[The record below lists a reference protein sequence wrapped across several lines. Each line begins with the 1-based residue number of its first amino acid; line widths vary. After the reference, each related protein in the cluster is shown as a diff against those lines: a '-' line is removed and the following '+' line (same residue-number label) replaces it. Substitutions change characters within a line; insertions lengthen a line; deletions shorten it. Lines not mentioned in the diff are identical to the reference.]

1 MEAAAKL
8 VNEMLEQGYAVVPDR
23 GRRRGPRG
31 CARGR
36 PSRGWGPAGRGA
48 AMGGGDGV
56 KITRVDPFHV
66 DWGAGRSRSAWVRIW
81 TDEGIDGLGEASPMV
96 HGNASLEIIASAF
109 TPMLIGADPLEPR
122 VIQDRLFHQHIK
134 LGPEGAYTGALAAI
148 DIALWDLR
156 GKALGQPVWK
166 LLGGAWRRELPF
178 YASIGG
184 NGQRSVDEV
193 CRVVE
198 KWLELGPAQVK
209 IRFDADKTARDV
221 DLAGD
226 IAKARAVRKLVG
238 DDFPLAFDSNNG
250 YSVQGAIRVG
260 RALEELGYVWFEEPV
275 QHYHVESFA
284 KVAAAL
290 DIAVSAGE
298 QEYTLQGIKRL
309 IEAGVDIVQPDIVK
323 TGGFTGLGDMA
334 ALARAYGV
342 DLVPHQ
348 TQPSIGH
355 TANLHFLA
363 SLSHAHHPA
372 EYNGPYQ
379 VQDVVFRTP
388 VRPVQRKFVLS
399 DAPGLGLELDEGE
412 LRKRTIPWTSSAA
425 SA

>member
-1 MEAAAKL
+1 M
-8 VNEMLEQGYAVVPDR
+8 
-23 GRRRGPRG
+23 
-31 CARGR
+31 
-36 PSRGWGPAGRGA
+36 
-48 AMGGGDGV
+48 
-56 KITRVDPFHV
+56 
-66 DWGAGRSRSAWVRIW
+66 
-81 TDEGIDGLGEASPMV
+81 
-96 HGNASLEIIASAF
+96 
-109 TPMLIGADPLEPR
+109 
-122 VIQDRLFHQHIK
+122 
-134 LGPEGAYTGALAAI
+134 
-148 DIALWDLR
+148 
-156 GKALGQPVWK
+156 
-166 LLGGAWRRELPF
+166 
-178 YASIGG
+178 
-184 NGQRSVDEV
+184 DEV

-198 KWLELGPAQVK
+198 AWLALGPAQVK

-226 IAKARAVRKLVG
+226 IAKARAVRGLVG

-334 ALARAYGV
+334 ALARAHGV

-355 TANLHFLA
+355 TANLHFVA
-363 SLSHAHHPA
+363 SLTHSHHPA
-372 EYNGPYQ
+372 EYNGPRE
-379 VQDVVFRTP
+379 VQDVVFKTP
-388 VRPVQRKFVLS
+388 VRPVQRQVR
-399 DAPGLGLELDEGE
+399 A
-412 LRKRTIPWTSSAA
+412 LRCAGAGARARRGRAGQAHVPWTSSAA

>member
-1 MEAAAKL
+1 
-8 VNEMLEQGYAVVPDR
+8 
-23 GRRRGPRG
+23 
-31 CARGR
+31 
-36 PSRGWGPAGRGA
+36 
-48 AMGGGDGV
+48 V
-56 KITRVDPFHV
+56 KIARVDAFHV
-66 DWGAGRSRSAWVRIW
+66 SWGEGQSRSAWVRIW
-81 TDEGIDGLGEASPMV
+81 SDAGVYGLGEASPMV
-96 HGNASLEIIASAF
+96 HGNASLEIVASAF
-109 TPMLIGADPLEPR
+109 TPMLTGADPLETR
-122 VIQDRLFHQHIK
+122 ILQDRLFHQHIK
-134 LGPEGAYTGALAAI
+134 LGPEGAYSGALAAV
-148 DIALWDLR
+148 DLALWDLK
-156 GKALGQPVWK
+156 GKTLGQPVWK
-166 LLGGAWRRELPF
+166 LLGGGWRRRIPF

-184 NGQRSVDEV
+184 NGERTVDEV

-198 KWLELGPAQVK
+198 RRLDLGPAQVK

-238 DDFPLAFDSNNG
+238 DNFPLAFDANNG

-260 RALEELGYVWFEEPV
+260 RVLEELGYVWFEEPV

-284 KVAAAL
+284 KVADAL

-323 TGGFTGLGDMA
+323 TGGFTGLCDMA

-355 TANLHFLA
+355 TANLHFVA
-363 SLSHAHHPA
+363 SLTHSHHPA
-372 EYNGPYQ
+372 EYNGPSG

-388 VRPVQRKFVLS
+388 VRPAQGKFVLS
-399 DAPGLGLELDEGE
+399 DAPGLGLEIDESE
-412 LRKRTIPWTSSAA
+412 LQKRMIPWKSSAA
-425 SA
+425 SGSA

>member
-1 MEAAAKL
+1 
-8 VNEMLEQGYAVVPDR
+8 VRDPGV
-23 GRRRGPRG
+23 
-31 CARGR
+31 
-36 PSRGWGPAGRGA
+36 WGSMGASPGSIKAGLTPGES
-48 AMGGGDGV
+48 M
-56 KITRVDPFHV
+56 KITAVEALHV
-66 DWGAGRSRSAWVRIW
+66 DWGGGRNRSAWVRIR
-81 TDEGIDGLGEASPMV
+81 TDAGVDGLGEASPMV

-109 TPMLIGADPLEPR
+109 TPMLVGADPLQPR
-122 VIQDRLFHQHIK
+122 IIQDRLFHEHIK
-134 LGPEGAYTGALAAI
+134 VGPEGAYAGALAAI
-148 DIALWDLR
+148 DIALWDLK

-184 NGQRSVDEV
+184 NGQRTFDQV

-198 KWLELGPAQVK
+198 DWLKLGPVQVK

-355 TANLHFLA
+355 TANLHFVA
-363 SLSHAHHPA
+363 SLTHSHHPA
-372 EYNGPYQ
+372 EYNGPRE
-379 VQDVVFRTP
+379 VQDVVFKTP
-388 VRPVQRKFVLS
+388 VRPVNGKFVLS
-399 DAPGLGLELDEGE
+399 DAPGLGLEVDEGQLE
-412 LRKRTIPWTSSAA
+412 KRTIRWTSSAA
-425 SA
+425 R

>member
-1 MEAAAKL
+1 MKITAVKTAA
-8 VNEMLEQGYAVVPDR
+8 
-23 GRRRGPRG
+23 
-31 CARGR
+31 
-36 PSRGWGPAGRGA
+36 SRGHG
-48 AMGGGDGV
+48 M
-56 KITRVDPFHV
+56 HL
-66 DWGAGRSRSAWVRIW
+66 WVRVE
-81 TDEGIDGLGEASPMV
+81 TDEGITGLGECV
-96 HGNASLEIIASAF
+96 HGGVQAIAIIHELR
-109 TPMLIGADPLEPR
+109 PKLIGRDPFEIDAIFEELR
-122 VIQDRLFHQHIK
+122 RRHVFDGGF
-134 LGPEGAYTGALAAI
+134 AGALITALTGI
-148 DIALWDLR
+148 EIALWDLK

-166 LLGGAWRRELPF
+166 LLGGAWRRALPF

-198 KWLELGPAQVK
+198 QWLAHGPAQVK
-209 IRFDADKTARDV
+209 IRFDSDKTTRDA

-275 QHYHVESFA
+275 QHYHVESMA

-309 IEAGVDIVQPDIVK
+309 VEAGVDIVQPDIVK

-348 TQPSIGH
+348 TQPTIGH
-355 TANLHFLA
+355 TANLHFVA
-363 SLSHAHHPA
+363 SLTHSHHPA
-372 EYNGPYQ
+372 EYNGPRE
-379 VQDVVFRTP
+379 VQDVVFKTP
-388 VRPVQRKFVLS
+388 VRPVRGQFVLT
-399 DAPGLGLELDEGE
+399 DAPGLGLEIDENE
-412 LRKRTIPWTSSAA
+412 LGKRMIPWTSSAA
-425 SA
+425 SV

>member
-1 MEAAAKL
+1 M
-8 VNEMLEQGYAVVPDR
+8 
-23 GRRRGPRG
+23 
-31 CARGR
+31 
-36 PSRGWGPAGRGA
+36 
-48 AMGGGDGV
+48 
-56 KITRVDPFHV
+56 KITRVEAFHV
-66 DWGAGRSRSAWVRIW
+66 SWGEGRSRSAWVRIW
-81 TDEGIDGLGEASPMV
+81 SDAGTYGLGEASPMV
-96 HGNASLEIIASAF
+96 HGNASLEIVASAF
-109 TPMLIGADPLEPR
+109 TPMLLGADPLETR
-122 VIQDRLFHQHIK
+122 VLQDRLFHQHIK
-134 LGPEGAYTGALAAI
+134 LGPEGAYTGALAAV
-148 DIALWDLR
+148 DLALWDLK

-166 LLGGAWRRELPF
+166 LLGGGWRRQIPF

-184 NGQRSVDEV
+184 NGERTVDEV

-198 KWLELGPAQVK
+198 QRLELGPSQVK

-226 IAKARAVRKLVG
+226 IAKARAVRNLVG
-238 DDFPLAFDSNNG
+238 DGFPLAFDSNNG

-284 KVAAAL
+284 KVADAL

-355 TANLHFLA
+355 TANLHFVA
-363 SLSHAHHPA
+363 SLTHSHYPA
-372 EYNGPYQ
+372 EYNGPYG

-388 VRPVQRKFVLS
+388 VRPVKGNFVLS
-399 DAPGLGLELDEGE
+399 DAPGLGLEVDESE
-412 LRKRTIPWTSSAA
+412 LQKRMIPWTSSGARG
-425 SA
+425 SD

>member
-1 MEAAAKL
+1 MGAS
-8 VNEMLEQGYAVVPDR
+8 P
-23 GRRRGPRG
+23 GPIKDW
-31 CARGR
+31 A
-36 PSRGWGPAGRGA
+36 SAT
-48 AMGGGDGV
+48 GDSM
-56 KITRVDPFHV
+56 KITAVEAFHV
-66 DWGAGRSRSAWVRIW
+66 DWGGGRNRSAWVRIR
-81 TDEGIDGLGEASPMV
+81 TDAGVDGLGEASPMV

-109 TPMLIGADPLEPR
+109 TPMLLGADPLQPR
-122 VIQDRLFHQHIK
+122 IIQDRLFHEHIK
-134 LGPEGAYTGALAAI
+134 VGPEGAYAGALAAI
-148 DIALWDLR
+148 DIALWDLK

-184 NGQRSVDEV
+184 NGQRTVDQV

-198 KWLELGPAQVK
+198 EWLKIGPVQVK

-221 DLAGD
+221 DLSGD

-355 TANLHFLA
+355 TANLHFVA
-363 SLSHAHHPA
+363 SLTHSHHPA
-372 EYNGPYQ
+372 EYNGPRD
-379 VQDVVFRTP
+379 VQDVVFKTP
-388 VRPVQRKFVLS
+388 VRPVNGKFVLS
-399 DAPGLGLELDEGE
+399 DAPGLGLEIDEGQLE
-412 LRKRTIPWTSSAA
+412 KRTIRWISSAA
-425 SA
+425 R

>member
-1 MEAAAKL
+1 M
-8 VNEMLEQGYAVVPDR
+8 
-23 GRRRGPRG
+23 
-31 CARGR
+31 
-36 PSRGWGPAGRGA
+36 
-48 AMGGGDGV
+48 
-56 KITRVDPFHV
+56 
-66 DWGAGRSRSAWVRIW
+66 
-81 TDEGIDGLGEASPMV
+81 
-96 HGNASLEIIASAF
+96 
-109 TPMLIGADPLEPR
+109 
-122 VIQDRLFHQHIK
+122 
-134 LGPEGAYTGALAAI
+134 
-148 DIALWDLR
+148 
-156 GKALGQPVWK
+156 
-166 LLGGAWRRELPF
+166 
-178 YASIGG
+178 
-184 NGQRSVDEV
+184 DEV

-198 KWLELGPAQVK
+198 QWLPVGPAQVK

-238 DDFPLAFDSNNG
+238 NDFPLAFDSNNG

-260 RALEELGYVWFEEPV
+260 RALEDLGYVWFEEPV

-355 TANLHFLA
+355 TANLHFVA
-363 SLSHAHHPA
+363 SLTHSTTRRSTTVPA
-372 EYNGPYQ
+372 RSRTWCSRRRCAPYTESSSSPTRP
-379 VQDVVFRTP
+379 DLAWSSTRTNC
-388 VRPVQRKFVLS
+388 
-399 DAPGLGLELDEGE
+399 
-412 LRKRTIPWTSSAA
+412 A

>member
-1 MEAAAKL
+1 LAEEETMRITKVEA
-8 VNEMLEQGYAVVPDR
+8 
-23 GRRRGPRG
+23 
-31 CARGR
+31 
-36 PSRGWGPAGRGA
+36 
-48 AMGGGDGV
+48 
-56 KITRVDPFHV
+56 FHV
-66 DWGAGRSRSAWVRIW
+66 DWGGGRNRSAWVRIGTNAGVW
-81 TDEGIDGLGEASPMV
+81 GLGEASPMV

-109 TPMLIGADPLEPR
+109 TPMLLGADPLQSR

-148 DIALWDLR
+148 DIALWDLK

-184 NGQRSVDEV
+184 NGQRTVDEV

-198 KWLELGPAQVK
+198 EWLKLGPVQVK

-250 YSVQGAIRVG
+250 YSVPGAIRVG

-275 QHYHVESFA
+275 QHYHVESVA

-355 TANLHFLA
+355 TANLHFVA
-363 SLSHAHHPA
+363 SLTHSHHPA
-372 EYNGPYQ
+372 EYNGPRD
-379 VQDVVFRTP
+379 VQDVVFKTP
-388 VRPVQRKFVLS
+388 VRPVNGKFVLS
-399 DAPGLGLELDEGE
+399 DAPGLGLEIDDGQLD
-412 LRKRTIPWTSSAA
+412 KRMIRWTSSAA
-425 SA
+425 GG

>member
-1 MEAAAKL
+1 
-8 VNEMLEQGYAVVPDR
+8 
-23 GRRRGPRG
+23 
-31 CARGR
+31 
-36 PSRGWGPAGRGA
+36 
-48 AMGGGDGV
+48 V
-56 KITRVDPFHV
+56 KITRVEAFHV
-66 DWGAGRSRSAWVRIW
+66 SWGEGRSRSAWVRIW
-81 TDEGIDGLGEASPMV
+81 SDAGTYGLGEASPMV
-96 HGNASLEIIASAF
+96 HGNASLEIVASAF
-109 TPMLIGADPLEPR
+109 TPMLLGADPLETR
-122 VIQDRLFHQHIK
+122 VLQDRLFHQHIK
-134 LGPEGAYTGALAAI
+134 LGPEGAYTGALAAV
-148 DIALWDLR
+148 DLALWDLK

-166 LLGGAWRRELPF
+166 LLGGGWRREIPF

-184 NGQRSVDEV
+184 NGERTADEV

-198 KWLELGPAQVK
+198 QRLELGPSQVK

-226 IAKARAVRKLVG
+226 IAKARAVRNLVG
-238 DDFPLAFDSNNG
+238 DGFPLAFDSNNG

-284 KVAAAL
+284 KVADAL

-355 TANLHFLA
+355 TANLHFVA
-363 SLSHAHHPA
+363 SLTHSHYPA
-372 EYNGPYQ
+372 EYNGPHG

-388 VRPVQRKFVLS
+388 VRPVKGKFVLS
-399 DAPGLGLELDEGE
+399 DAPGLGLEVDESE
-412 LRKRTIPWTSSAA
+412 LQKRLIPWTSSAA
-425 SA
+425 TG

>member
-1 MEAAAKL
+1 MSRVASIETFIVTVPRDTPYLGPLAADERVNARGYVVRKGNGTIYPVVDRSIVVRITTDDGTVGWGETYGICAPRATCEIINDLLAPVTIGANPADVEAIWDEL
-8 VNEMLEQGYAVVPDR
+8 YGLMRV
-23 GRRRGPRG
+23 RG
-31 CARGR
+31 C
-36 PSRGWGPAGRGA
+36 S
-48 AMGGGDGV
+48 GG
-56 KITRVDPFHV
+56 FHV
-66 DWGAGRSRSAWVRIW
+66 DAI
-81 TDEGIDGLGEASPMV
+81 
-96 HGNASLEIIASAF
+96 
-109 TPMLIGADPLEPR
+109 
-122 VIQDRLFHQHIK
+122 
-134 LGPEGAYTGALAAI
+134 AAI

-156 GKALGQPVWK
+156 GKVLGQPVWK

-198 KWLELGPAQVK
+198 QWLELGPAQVK

-226 IAKARAVRKLVG
+226 IAKARAVRRLVG

-323 TGGFTGLGDMA
+323 TGGFTGLSDMA

-342 DLVPHQ
+342 DFVPHQ

-355 TANLHFLA
+355 TANLHFV
-363 SLSHAHHPA
+363 STITHSHHPA
-372 EYNGPYQ
+372 EYNGPRQ

-388 VRPVQRKFVLS
+388 VRPTNGKFVLS
-399 DAPGLGLELDEGE
+399 DAPGLGLELDETE
-412 LRKRTIPWTSSAA
+412 LRKRTIPWTSSAPA
-425 SA
+425 SPA

>member
-1 MEAAAKL
+1 
-8 VNEMLEQGYAVVPDR
+8 
-23 GRRRGPRG
+23 
-31 CARGR
+31 
-36 PSRGWGPAGRGA
+36 
-48 AMGGGDGV
+48 V
-56 KITRVDPFHV
+56 KITRVEAFHV
-66 DWGAGRSRSAWVRIW
+66 DWGGGRNRSAWVRLA
-81 TDEGIDGLGEASPMV
+81 TDEGVWGLGEASPMV
-96 HGNASLEIIASAF
+96 HGNASLEIIASAL
-109 TPMLIGADPLEPR
+109 TPMLLGADPLETR
-122 VIQDRLFHQHIK
+122 VIQDRLFHQHLK
-134 LGPEGAYTGALAAI
+134 VGPEGAYAGALAAI
-148 DIALWDLR
+148 DIALWDLK

-166 LLGGAWRRELPF
+166 LLGGAWRRALPF

-184 NGQRSVDEV
+184 NGRRSVDEV

-198 KWLELGPAQVK
+198 DWMRLGPAQVK

-226 IAKARAVRKLVG
+226 IAKARAVRRLVG

-298 QEYTLQGIKRL
+298 QEYTLQGTKRL

-334 ALARAYGV
+334 ALARAYGI

-355 TANLHFLA
+355 TANLHFVA
-363 SLSHAHHPA
+363 SLTHSHHPA
-372 EYNGPYQ
+372 EYNGPQ
-379 VQDVVFRTP
+379 GVQDVVFRTP
-388 VRPVQRKFVLS
+388 VRRVKGTFPLS
-399 DAPGLGLELDEGE
+399 DAPGLGLELDEDE
-412 LRKRTIPWTSSAA
+412 LRKRARPWTSSAA
-425 SA
+425 SG

>member
-1 MEAAAKL
+1 VL
-8 VNEMLEQGYAVVPDR
+8 
-23 GRRRGPRG
+23 
-31 CARGR
+31 
-36 PSRGWGPAGRGA
+36 
-48 AMGGGDGV
+48 
-56 KITRVDPFHV
+56 
-66 DWGAGRSRSAWVRIW
+66 
-81 TDEGIDGLGEASPMV
+81 
-96 HGNASLEIIASAF
+96 
-109 TPMLIGADPLEPR
+109 
-122 VIQDRLFHQHIK
+122 QDRLFHEHIK
-134 LGPEGAYTGALAAI
+134 VGPEGAYAGALAAI
-148 DIALWDLR
+148 DIALWDLK
-156 GKALGQPVWK
+156 GKALAQPVWR

-184 NGQRSVDEV
+184 NGQRTVDEV

-198 KWLELGPAQVK
+198 RWLALEPVQVK

-238 DDFPLAFDSNNG
+238 ERFPLAFDSNNG
-250 YSVQGAIRVG
+250 YSVSGAIRVG

-275 QHYHVESFA
+275 QHYHVESLGR
-284 KVAAAL
+284 VAAAL

-323 TGGFTGLGDMA
+323 TGGFTGLADMA

-348 TQPSIGH
+348 TQPSVGH

-363 SLSHAHHPA
+363 SLTHAHYPA
-372 EYNGPYQ
+372 EYNGPPD
-379 VQDVVFRTP
+379 VQDVVFRMP
-388 VRPVQRKFVLS
+388 VKPVKGRFVLT
-399 DAPGLGLELDEGE
+399 DAPGLGLELVETE
-412 LRKRTIPWTSSAA
+412 LARRAVPWTSSGRR
-425 SA
+425 

>member
-1 MEAAAKL
+1 MKI
-8 VNEMLEQGYAVVPDR
+8 
-23 GRRRGPRG
+23 
-31 CARGR
+31 AR
-36 PSRGWGPAGRGA
+36 
-48 AMGGGDGV
+48 V
-56 KITRVDPFHV
+56 EPFHV
-66 DWGAGRSRSAWVRIW
+66 DWGGGRNRSAWVRIW
-81 TDEGIDGLGEASPMV
+81 TDGDAYGLGEASPMV

-109 TPMLIGADPLEPR
+109 TPMLLGADPLEPR
-122 VIQDRLFHQHIK
+122 VIQDRLFHEHIK
-134 LGPEGAYTGALAAI
+134 VGPEGAYAGALAAI

-156 GKALGQPVWK
+156 GKVAGQPVWK

-184 NGQRSVDEV
+184 NGQRSVEEV

-198 KWLELGPAQVK
+198 QWLELGPAQVK

-226 IAKARAVRKLVG
+226 IAKARAVRTLVG
-238 DDFPLAFDSNNG
+238 DGFPLAFDSNNG

-323 TGGFTGLGDMA
+323 TGGFTGLSDMA

-342 DLVPHQ
+342 DFVPHQ

-355 TANLHFLA
+355 TANLHLV
-363 SLSHAHHPA
+363 STITHSHYPA
-372 EYNGPYQ
+372 EYNGPRQ

-388 VRPVQRKFVLS
+388 VRPTNGKFVLS
-399 DAPGLGLELDEGE
+399 DAPGLGLELDEAE
-412 LRKRTIPWTSSAA
+412 LGKRMIPWTSSAPA
-425 SA
+425 RA